1 MQGLAVNNT
10 GNDTLDRDENVAL
23 IEVSV
28 SATILCLAIVGNVCV
43 LISLA
48 TRRKRLSRMH
58 LMILHL
64 SLADLFVAFFNVL
77 PQLAWDITYRFEGGQ
92 VLCVGV
98 KYCQVVAMYASS
110 YVLLATAIDSAVTS
124 RGEDYQF
131 NCCLKAVSGNTVDL
145 GSRH

>member
-1 MQGLAVNNT
+1 MLDLGLNSSANN
-10 GNDTLDRDENVAL
+10 TLDRDENVAL

-48 TRRKRLSRMH
+48 NRRKRLSRMH

-92 VLCVGV
+92 FLCVAV

-110 YVLLATAIDSAVTS
+110 YVLLATAIDRSV
-124 RGEDYQF
+124 
-131 NCCLKAVSGNTVDL
+131 
-145 GSRH
+145 